1 MLLNATA
8 AATTTAASTVVVFNK
23 SHKQLTAA
31 GNDKDN
37 MILVK
42 YL

>member
-8 AATTTAASTVVVFNK
+8 AATTAASIVVVFNK

-37 MILVK
+37 MILVE

>member
-8 AATTTAASTVVVFNK
+8 ATTIAASTVVLFNK
-23 SHKQLTAA
+23 SHQQLTAA

>member
-1 MLLNATA
+1 MLLNASA